1 MSMARVIFRSES
13 GCLYQDDQKSC
24 FILEY
29 GGYST
34 SLSVPCF
41 FCLKKTID
49 KVDIAAMIANP
60 DPAADVEIISL
71 HGCERCFV
79 LTVAELLNLKE
90 LFAGARTML
99 ELNSILQER
108 IYNPIMA

>member
-1 MSMARVIFRSES
+1 MSMARVIFRTES

-29 GGYST
+29 RGYTT

-49 KVDIAAMIANP
+49 KVDIAAMITDP

-79 LTVAELLNLKE
+79 LTVAELLSLKE

-99 ELNSILQER
+99 ELNSIIQER
-108 IYNPIMA
+108 IYAPILI